1 MAHVGGGEAMFG
13 RFTPGARQLLVR
25 AQEQAIGMGHCWIGC
40 EHLLLAVADTRTREG
55 GLLRKKGATPHAV
68 EEAIA
73 AVIGREAC
81 DGDDKI
87 LLAGLG
93 IDADAVREAV
103 EATFGAG
110 ALGAAPTTVRR
121 RRRRRLGRLRAQ
133 CTPSPCP
140 QFTPRAKR
148 CLGLSSREA
157 LRLKHTH
164 IGVEHIT
171 LALLARDDTV
181 AWQVL
186 LHVGVRPDDLRQAI
200 EEAHGPPA

>member
-1 MAHVGGGEAMFG
+1 MFE
-13 RFTPGARQLLVR
+13 RFTAGARHLLVR
-25 AQEQAIGMGHCWIGC
+25 AEEQAIGLGHSWIGC

-55 GLLRKKGATPHAV
+55 GLLREKGVSPRAV
-68 EEAIA
+68 EEAIS
-73 AVIGREAC
+73 AVIGMKAC

-103 EATFGAG
+103 EATFGEG
-110 ALGAAPTTVRR
+110 ALGAAPTTVSR

-133 CTPSPCP
+133 CTPSPVP

-148 CLGLSSREA
+148 CLALSRREA

-186 LHVGVRPDDLRQAI
+186 LRVGVRPDDLRQAI
-200 EEAHGPPA
+200 EEAHRPPA

>member
-1 MAHVGGGEAMFG
+1 MRAVFE

-55 GLLRKKGATPHAV
+55 GLLREKGASPQAV
-68 EEAIA
+68 EEAIS
-73 AVIGREAC
+73 AVIGMEAC
-81 DGDDKI
+81 DGGDKI

-93 IDADAVREAV
+93 IDADAVRMAV
-103 EATFGAG
+103 EVTFGEG
-110 ALGAAPTTVRR
+110 ALRAAPTTVRH
-121 RRRRRLGRLRAQ
+121 RRRRRLGRLRAR
-133 CTPSPCP
+133 CTPSPGP
-140 QFTPRAKR
+140 PFTPRAKR
-148 CLGLSSREA
+148 CLELSLREA

-171 LALLARDDTV
+171 LALLARTDTV

-186 LHVGVRPDDLRQAI
+186 LHVGVRPDDLRQAL
-200 EEAHGPPA
+200 EEALGPPA